1 MLAMGL
7 FTFPFGCQFNSRF
20 GDGNSLLELV
30 SRSEDFEVIAEF
42 D

>member
-30 SRSEDFEVIAEF
+30 SEDFEVIAEF